1 MENYME
7 SLAREY
13 KKKLEGSESPEA
25 SSAID
30 IIHEQL
36 CILNA
41 INTPRKKV
49 ISYLVSL
56 KEYTLNRLSMLGE
69 NKKIPSCRLSRK
81 EGGLNKI
88 VDLQIELFM
97 LLDIL
102 NLSGGV
108 PSQLME
114 YENRFTAL
122 LGNLRQ

>member
-97 LLDIL
+97 LLDTL

>member
-1 MENYME
+1 ME

>member
-1 MENYME
+1 ME

-13 KKKLEGSESPEA
+13 KKKLEGSELPEV

-30 IIHEQL
+30 ILHEQL

-97 LLDIL
+97 LLDTL